1 MSDPLDPV
9 PSEDVPS
16 PPFPEVDPAS
26 TPDEAPQPGPLPD
39 DGLGRPI
46 DGSVMGAGDG
56 DPE

>member
-1 MSDPLDPV
+1 MPVPLDPA
-9 PSEDVPS
+9 PDQDLPS

-46 DGSVMGAGDG
+46 DGSALGAGDD
-56 DPE
+56 DPQ